1 MDKSGEISN
10 YYNPSDDRLLYE
22 ALKARLK
29 LFHGSGERAFAQPF
43 YKPKRDGSPGPIV
56 NKVKTYHKITTSVEV
71 CGGIANHNDMIR
83 VDIFFIPVFK
93 TKKEYIII
101 CKKCNSMYKLKS
113 SSIEKVL
120 KTHSAE
126 YGDVDKIMYE
136 TSTCPRCGANVT
148 GNYQFCPYCGEPLK
162 K

>member
-1 MDKSGEISN
+1 MFFIGIFGFGNRSNKISDIKFKCTGCMN
-10 YYNPSDDRLLYE
+10 EDFSLVELYNS
-22 ALKARLK
+22 
-29 LFHGSGERAFAQPF
+29 F
-43 YKPKRDGSPGPIV
+43 
-56 NKVKTYHKITTSVEV
+56 
-71 CGGIANHNDMIR
+71 
-83 VDIFFIPVFK
+83 DIFFIPVFK

-101 CKKCNSMYKLKS
+101 CKKCKSMYKLKS

-136 TSTCPRCGANVT
+136 TYTCPRCGANVT